1 MDEDIKQEIKGII
14 EEQIGKEYVFENEPM
29 SLHTSFRTGGPA
41 DLYVIPQKA
50 HDLTGIVSLCVLKKI
65 PYILFGNGSNTLVTD
80 KGIRGVVISLKGL
93 NKIDV
98 HEDEGYILVDAGV
111 QVIKLSMVAQEHG
124 LSGLEFACGI
134 PGTVGG
140 AIFMNAGAYGG
151 EFKDVTTLVKYFDAE
166 KIVERKISNEECEFG
181 YRSSVFQKMERPI
194 ILQCRLDLKK
204 GDKNEILSKM
214 KENMESRNSKQP
226 VNLPSAGSTFKREE
240 GIIVAKLIDEAGLKG
255 YKIGGAEVST
265 LHAGFIVNSGNATSK
280 DILDLIEYVKKVI
293 KEKNNVDLHEEI
305 KIVGER

>member
-1 MDEDIKQEIKGII
+1 M
-14 EEQIGKEYVFENEPM
+14 V
-29 SLHTSFRTGGPA
+29 
-41 DLYVIPQKA
+41 
-50 HDLTGIVSLCVLKKI
+50 
-65 PYILFGNGSNTLVTD
+65 
-80 KGIRGVVISLKGL
+80 SLKGL
-93 NKIDV
+93 EQIDV
-98 HEDEGYILVDAGV
+98 HEDEGFMIVGAGV

-140 AIFMNAGAYGG
+140 AIYMNAGAYGG
-151 EFKDVTTLVKYFDAE
+151 EFKDIVTIVKYFDAE
-166 KIVERKISNEECEFG
+166 KIEERKIDNEACEFG
-181 YRSSVFQKMERPI
+181 YRSSMFQKMNRPI
-194 ILQCRLDLKK
+194 ILNCRIDLKK
-204 GDKNEILSKM
+204 GDKEEILAKM